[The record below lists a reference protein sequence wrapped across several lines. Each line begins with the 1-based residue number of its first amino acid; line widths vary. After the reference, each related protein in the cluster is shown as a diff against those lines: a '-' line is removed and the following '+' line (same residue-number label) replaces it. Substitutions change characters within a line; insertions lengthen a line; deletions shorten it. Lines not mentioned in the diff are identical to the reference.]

1 MKEKFQ
7 TLALKSMLR
16 AEASRESIE
25 LNLDTTPEGII
36 AFVKY
41 LIELVGYNKLDL
53 GRASVIN
60 GCLQTILRTNESG
73 IEAVKE
79 LEESTSH
86 LAKTIRT
93 TATVNRKSSA

>member
-7 TLALKSMLR
+7 ALALKSMER

-25 LNLDTTPEGII
+25 LKLDATPEGIV

-41 LIELVGYNKLDL
+41 IVELVGFNKLDL

-73 IEAVKE
+73 LDAVKE

-86 LAKTIRT
+86 LAKTIRAT
-93 TATVNRKSSA
+93 TAVNRESTA